1 MLLLLSTCIY
11 SRQQARFG
19 DTMGKKLRHQLS
31 RLKETLMSIMFQIKF
46 LTSEMLL
53 TLSLSGKKKSDL
65 LAFSSTIQ

>member
-1 MLLLLSTCIY
+1 
-11 SRQQARFG
+11 
-19 DTMGKKLRHQLS
+19 MGKKLRHQLS